1 MSVSTRSEW
10 SPEFTGRAD
19 HPRRGLHRIAS
30 SALAFRSGRPWSQL
44 QPGEKKQTQE
54 AEDEARID
62 IHRPSTGRT
71 SALGRRVEK
80 PADVRPS
87 GPSGQTDATRHD
99 RKHANK

>member
-1 MSVSTRSEW
+1 MALSTRSEW
-10 SPEFTGRAD
+10 STESTGRGEF
-19 HPRRGLHRIAS
+19 HCRGLHRIAS
-30 SALAFRSGRPWSQL
+30 STLAFRSGHPWSQL
-44 QPGEKKQTQE
+44 QPGETKQTQD
-54 AEDEARID
+54 AEDEARVD
-62 IHRPSTGRT
+62 IHRPSIGRT